1 MKSEQIVAQDQDGK
15 KSLITDRSVVRVTG
29 HRQTRTL
36 PAMPIEVIYD
46 SDEVAVSLTQSGDE
60 IEFRIDF
67 PEKSESGWREIHIEA
82 FSTRDTFLEIRT
94 PGEALEFLRISG
106 FFRGIDDD
114 KRHERLSWANF
125 QRWQGIVGIL
135 PEEGVLPMREV
146 RRDPTA
152 VWVEYAIPKHL
163 WPALEDLSFEERCW
177 LSGFPNQLVIRFREN
192 QPPEKRRTLHAEIMV
207 GSTLEAILATVYVD
221 ELRGVNYQLCALPD
235 CPRVYEVRSK
245 HQREY
250 CSQACAHKASVRR
263 KRAEAAELRAKKAKA
278 RKTKIRNTKSVRKV
292 KG

>member
-135 PEEGVLPMREV
+135 LRREFSQCERFDATQPQCGWNMRYPSIYGP
-146 RRDPTA
+146 RWKTFHSRSAAGYPAFPTN
-152 VWVEYAIPKHL
+152 L
-163 WPALEDLSFEERCW
+163 
-177 LSGFPNQLVIRFREN
+177 
-192 QPPEKRRTLHAEIMV
+192 
-207 GSTLEAILATVYVD
+207 
-221 ELRGVNYQLCALPD
+221 
-235 CPRVYEVRSK
+235 
-245 HQREY
+245 
-250 CSQACAHKASVRR
+250 
-263 KRAEAAELRAKKAKA
+263 
-278 RKTKIRNTKSVRKV
+278 
-292 KG
+292 